1 MRLVKRRYSVG
12 TSQGEIVC
20 DSATGVEA
28 ALASIRHH
36 RKCLEDYVLK
46 NPVFMYA
53 LSPVQVE
60 GDAPLV
66 VKKMAE
72 YASIAGVGP
81 MASVAGVLADLAVED
96 ALKAGARAIAVENG
110 GEVALAGRAKFVV
123 GVKVGGRVLFALKI
137 MPEDMPIGIATSSG
151 KYGHA
156 LSFGEADS
164 VTVIAETAGLADAA
178 ATAICNATKGK
189 DAIEKGLARAKE
201 IRGVRGVIIVLDGLA
216 GMWGNVPEMVN
227 VQQQEFASDALGG

>member
-1 MRLVKRRYSVG
+1 MRLVKSKYSIG
-12 TSQGEIVC
+12 TSRGEIVC
-20 DSATGVEA
+20 DSMAGIEA
-28 ALASIRHH
+28 VIASIRHH

-60 GDAPLV
+60 EEAPLV

-96 ALKAGARAIAVENG
+96 ALRAGARAIAVENG
-110 GEVALAGRAKFVV
+110 GEVALAGSAEFVV
-123 GVKVGGRVLFALKI
+123 GVRVRGRTLFALKV
-137 MPEDMPIGIATSSG
+137 MPKDMPIGIATSSG

-164 VTVIAETAGLADAA
+164 VTVVAETAGLADAA
-178 ATAICNATKGK
+178 ATAICNATKGRE
-189 DAIEKGLARAKE
+189 AVERGLTKAKE
-201 IRGVRGVIIVLDGLA
+201 IKGVKGVIIVFEGLVCI
-216 GMWGNVPEMVN
+216 WGSIPEIVG
-227 VQQQEFASDALGG
+227 VQ

>member
-1 MRLVKRRYSVG
+1 MRLVKSRYRAG

-20 DSATGVEA
+20 DSLAGVEA
-28 ALASIRHH
+28 ALSSIKRN

-60 GDAPLV
+60 EDAPLV

-72 YASIAGVGP
+72 CASIAGVGP

-110 GEVALAGRAKFVV
+110 GEVALAGEAEFVV
-123 GVKVGGRVLFALKI
+123 GVKVGERVLFALKV
-137 MPEDMPIGIATSSG
+137 MPKDMPIGIATSSG
-151 KYGHA
+151 RYGHA

-164 VTVIAETAGLADAA
+164 VTVVAGTAGLADAA
-178 ATAICNATKGK
+178 ATAICNATKGR
-189 DAIEKGLARAKE
+189 DAIKRGLAKAKE
-201 IRGVRGVIIVLDGLA
+201 IRGGEGRDNSV
-216 GMWGNVPEMVN
+216 
-227 VQQQEFASDALGG
+227 